1 MNNEKII
8 MPKIVMTWEKGRDEN
23 GESKDTI
30 QGCFIHDPGDITNPR
45 NGTRRPIVKSSSREL
60 RNIKSIDMV
69 YVLFCFL
76 LRRRNIFVK
85 ESFSVRN

>member
-1 MNNEKII
+1 MNKEKITI
-8 MPKIVMTWEKGRDEN
+8 PKIAMISGKGRDGN
-23 GESKDTI
+23 GERKDSI